1 MSIFIRD
8 LKGGLAITR
17 IVMVAVMVFAL
28 FGTGADLAFESL
40 RASLLAERTSDTG
53 PSLPLLVW
61 VLLSWM
67 PPIFVGFL
75 LTLLMIEI
83 AAIGADRGAGKEASM
98 HLVFRPRVAGALFAV
113 CLFGLLIAT
122 LLTWLL
128 STLKGHL
135 FVTLILEGF
144 IRTDNAQ
151 ELESARLVGQIIEM
165 VMQLLYLIAFAFG
178 VSRLALI
185 AVILRHHDV
194 GLGEVWKRQM
204 QGFDSASGSFRNRFF
219 RIFLVLLLVD
229 AAFGE
234 VVMQVIGGTTAADL
248 VHYPITNLLIIVLPV
263 AVLTHMVRSQPVPAS
278 DAEDPGE
285 GRLE

>member
-1 MSIFIRD
+1 MRPFIADIR
-8 LKGGLAITR
+8 GGLAIAR
-17 IVMVAVMVFAL
+17 IVMVAVVVFVL
-28 FGTGADLAFESL
+28 FGTGVDLAFESL
-40 RASLLAERTSDTG
+40 RASLLAERTSGTG

-61 VLLSWM
+61 VLVSWM
-67 PPIFVGFL
+67 PPVFVGFL

-98 HLVFRPRVAGALFAV
+98 HLVFRPRVAGSLFAV

-122 LLTWLL
+122 LLTWLHH
-128 STLKGHL
+128 TLTGHL
-135 FVTLILEGF
+135 VATLIIEGF
-144 IRTDNAQ
+144 IRTDNTQ
-151 ELESARLVGQIIEM
+151 EMERARLVWQIIEM

-194 GLGEVWKRQM
+194 GLGDAWKRQM
-204 QGFDSASGSFRNRFF
+204 HGFGSDSGSFRNRFF

-229 AAFGE
+229 AAVGE
-234 VVMQVIGGTTAADL
+234 VVLQLIGGTTAADL

-285 GRLE
+285 GRPE